1 MNNTVE
7 NDFLFPRVQWLHLTG
22 KVDNLK
28 IFVSNFLRISHAKKT
43 LTLPKHHVVTEYIRA
58 EYIRGALSH

>member
-7 NDFLFPRVQWLHLTG
+7 NDFLFPKVQWLHLTG

-28 IFVSNFLRISHAKKT
+28 IFMSNFLRISHAKK
-43 LTLPKHHVVTEYIRA
+43 H
-58 EYIRGALSH
+58 

>member
-7 NDFLFPRVQWLHLTG
+7 NDFLFPKVQWLHLTG

-28 IFVSNFLRISHAKKT
+28 IFVSNFLRISHAKKHYHYQNIT
-43 LTLPKHHVVTEYIRA
+43 LLQST
-58 EYIRGALSH
+58 